1 MGGAA
6 VKERDHF
13 AAMAIEAIIIER
25 GPQTAEVG
33 KEQHASMAY
42 AYADAMEEE
51 RLKRFRWPVVPA
63 GTAVEAGDTTSVV
76 DLSDWP
82 SFSEASQAQ
91 AKNQAEKLIMDAVPF
106 HCSHTGDVWVFTV
119 LCEDWE
125 TAEEEAYERLV
136 RGLFRATQP
145 PRG

>member
-1 MGGAA
+1 M
-6 VKERDHF
+6 KERDYF
-13 AAMAIEAIIIER
+13 AGQILAGMIGGDKWTEEIEVL
-25 GPQTAEVG
+25 PNL
-33 KEQHASMAY
+33 AY
-42 AYADAMEEE
+42 EYADAMEEE
-51 RLKRFRWPVVPA
+51 RLKRFRWPVGPT

-119 LCEDWE
+119 LCEDWQ
-125 TAEEEAYERLV
+125 TAEEEAHERL
-136 RGLFRATQP
+136 G
-145 PRG
+145 GE

>member
-1 MGGAA
+1 M
-6 VKERDHF
+6 KERDYF
-13 AAMAIEAIIIER
+13 AGIAIIGAMQNPHEFYELEAIGR
-25 GPQTAEVG
+25 V
-33 KEQHASMAY
+33 AY
-42 AYADAMEEE
+42 EIADAMEEE

-119 LCEDWE
+119 LCEDWQ
-125 TAEEEAYERLV
+125 TAEEEAHERL
-136 RGLFRATQP
+136 G
-145 PRG
+145 GE